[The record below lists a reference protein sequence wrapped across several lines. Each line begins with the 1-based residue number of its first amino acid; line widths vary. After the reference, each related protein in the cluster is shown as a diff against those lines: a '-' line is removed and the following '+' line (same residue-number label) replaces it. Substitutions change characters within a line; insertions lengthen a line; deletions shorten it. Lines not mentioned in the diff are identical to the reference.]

1 MCSLSTCVMNYH
13 SCLLYQIV
21 LLHCIVNVMSAKQ
34 HWEEQLAEIF
44 FQLTIKDLDKW
55 IKLSDQQKDMTVSE
69 QLNLLFD
76 MTMQLYDDCE
86 VWIFF
91 SCWHT
96 WVARWLSG
104 RASDWRS
111 KSRGFEPRGPAVT
124 LLRNNLIGKLFTP
137 YCLCHQAI

>member
-86 VWIFF
+86 VWIFLAVGILG
-91 SCWHT
+91 WRGDLVVGRRT
-96 WVARWLSG
+96 GDLRVAGSSLEAR
-104 RASDWRS
+104 
-111 KSRGFEPRGPAVT
+111 P
-124 LLRNNLIGKLFTP
+124 
-137 YCLCHQAI
+137 